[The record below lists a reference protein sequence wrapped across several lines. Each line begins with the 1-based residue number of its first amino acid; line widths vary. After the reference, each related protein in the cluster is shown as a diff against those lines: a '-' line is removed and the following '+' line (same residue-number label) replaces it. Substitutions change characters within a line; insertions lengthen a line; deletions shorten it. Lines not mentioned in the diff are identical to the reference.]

1 MEIHG
6 LVAPFVIAEGLF
18 RRSLLR
24 CTLYRFIR
32 IISGWPGCEKTLVFL
47 GL

>member
-6 LVAPFVIAEGLF
+6 LVALFVIVEGLF
-18 RRSLLR
+18 RRSRLR
-24 CTLYRFIR
+24 CTLCRFIK
-32 IISGWPGCEKTLVFL
+32 IISGWPGCERTLVFL